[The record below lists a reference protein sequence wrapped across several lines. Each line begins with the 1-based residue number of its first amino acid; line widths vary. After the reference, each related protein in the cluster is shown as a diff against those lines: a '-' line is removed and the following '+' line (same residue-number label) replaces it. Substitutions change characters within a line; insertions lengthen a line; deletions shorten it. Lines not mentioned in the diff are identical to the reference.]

1 MLLAVLFAV
10 AACSDEPGTEAV
22 APAGSPSVSTTAV
35 DDPPGSLACGKAVT
49 ALRDGTLMNPG
60 VVEDIAGTAG
70 TADAPVADAAQRLTT
85 AFAAALQAEGDEEEP
100 DAIAAVSAAGAEM
113 ARICS
118 DAGLETTG

>member
-10 AACSDEPGTEAV
+10 AACSDEPGTDAV
-22 APAGSPSVSTTAV
+22 APAGSPSVSTAV

-100 DAIAAVSAAGAEM
+100 DAIAAVSAAGAEL
-113 ARICS
+113 ARICADS
-118 DAGLETTG
+118 GLETTG

>member
-10 AACSDEPGTEAV
+10 AACSDEPGPAAV
-22 APAGSPSVSTTAV
+22 TPVGSPSTSTVV

-49 ALRDGTLMNPG
+49 ALRDGTLMTPG
-60 VVEDIAGTAG
+60 VVEDIADTAG
-70 TADAPVADAAQRLTT
+70 TADAPVADAAQRLTA
-85 AFAAALQAEGDEEEP
+85 AFAAAVKAEGAEEEP

-118 DAGLETTG
+118 DSGLETTG